1 MTDTPTPRDQ
11 IEQAITEEQAALA
24 ADQAALSQLPPDPTP
39 SAPVV
44 IVPAGGNLQAA
55 LDVGGIVQL
64 VDGATYYGN
73 FVVDVPGTRLSA
85 PTNAFIV
92 GADGAPALFI
102 PPGASDIQIA
112 NLTCTSA
119 WDQSVVMVGN
129 NDSTQTQASQA
140 PTKIVLT
147 NIQVPTHRGKRA
159 FYLNAG
165 DTQLLNCGCLD
176 VYDPSAQ
183 DSQGIC
189 ILNGP
194 GPVLVSG
201 GTYVAASENI
211 LVGGDVVS
219 IPDVV
224 PTGLTFEGLTLSKPA
239 AWRTAPPPGGV
250 KNNFELK
257 NGTNV
262 VLKNST
268 LDGCWQSG
276 QAGFSIQLTPRNGG
290 TIANVLIQD
299 VIVQNVDHGINL
311 LAEDDSA
318 YSPPMVGVTFERV
331 TVTAVGRF
339 LDMAGAFQGV
349 VVDSCT
355 FTGGDNTIYGTPSV
369 TWSSPT
375 TQGPQGWLSK
385 GVKVTNNHLACN
397 SYGIMLASPLPMPSG
412 AVQDQAYGQNWQ
424 AAWPDGVIT
433 GNTFV
438 GSTAALM
445 AKNLPATN
453 TFAAA

>member
-24 ADQAALSQLPPDPTP
+24 ADEAALGQLPPDPV
-39 SAPVV
+39 PVITV
-44 IVPAGGNLQAA
+44 TAGGNLQAA
-55 LDVGGIVQL
+55 LDAGGVIQL
-64 VDGATYYGN
+64 EDGAIYNGN
-73 FVVDVPGTRLSA
+73 FTAHVPGTRLSA
-85 PTNAFIV
+85 PTMASIV

-112 NLTCTSA
+112 NLTCTTP
-119 WDQSVVMVGN
+119 WDQSVIMVGN

-159 FYLNAG
+159 FYLNSG

-183 DSQGIC
+183 DSQGIG
-189 ILNGP
+189 ILNAP
-194 GPVLVSG
+194 GPILVSG

-219 IPDVV
+219 IPGVV

-257 NGTNV
+257 NGVDV
-262 VLKNST
+262 VLKTST
-268 LDGCWQSG
+268 LDGCWASA

-299 VIVQNVDHGINL
+299 VTVQNVDHGINML
-311 LAEDDSA
+311 GCDDEA
-318 YSPPMVGVTFERV
+318 YSPQMVGVTFSRV
-331 TVTAVGRF
+331 TVAAVGRF
-339 LDMAGAFQGV
+339 LQMQGACQTV
-349 VVDSCT
+349 IVDSCT
-355 FTGGDNTIYGTPSV
+355 FTGSDTTIYGTPDI
-369 TWSSPT
+369 TWTNPT
-375 TQGPQGWLSK
+375 TQGPQSAVSK
-385 GVKVTNNHLACN
+385 GVQVTNNHLACN
-397 SYGIMLASPLPMPSG
+397 SYGIMLTDAAG
-412 AVQDQAYGQNWQ
+412 GEAYGKDWQ
-424 AAWPDGVIT
+424 AAWPDGVIS

-453 TFAAA
+453 TFAAS